1 MRFLLVFAGMLAAST
16 SVFAAPVEVPPATE
30 EAMRYYWSGNYL
42 YIARIAWGL
51 LVPAALLYFGLA
63 ARIATRAEKIAAG
76 IRLPFLTLP
85 LNYVLVMGVI
95 FLADLLLDYYGGF
108 VRQHAYGL
116 SNQTVGRWFFVHGVG
131 ALFSILIGAAVVW
144 IPYVLIRKAPKSW
157 WLWTG
162 ILICPFLFFLALIV
176 PVFVDPIFNDYGA
189 LQDKELEAD
198 ILALADRSGIE
209 GSRVFEVN
217 KSADTKAVNAYV
229 TGFMNTKRLVL
240 WDTIIAKLEKEEL
253 LYVMGHEMGHYVLNH
268 VVTGVLLSSAL
279 IMLGLFIIHSVSGS
293 ILRRFGGRFGF
304 DSLGHPASLLLLI
317 LMVQVVSLA
326 LNPAGMAFSRYI
338 EHESDRFGLE
348 LTRANEAA
356 AGAFVKLQEENLG
369 NPYPG
374 PIYVFFRASHPPI
387 GRRIEFMNSYRPW
400 ETDEPL
406 KYGDLFTSAE

>member
-1 MRFLLVFAGMLAAST
+1 M
-16 SVFAAPVEVPPATE
+16 
-30 EAMRYYWSGNYL
+30 
-42 YIARIAWGL
+42 
-51 LVPAALLYFGLA
+51 
-63 ARIATRAEKIAAG
+63 
-76 IRLPFLTLP
+76 
-85 LNYVLVMGVI
+85 
-95 FLADLLLDYYGGF
+95 
-108 VRQHAYGL
+108 
-116 SNQTVGRWFFVHGVG
+116 
-131 ALFSILIGAAVVW
+131 VW